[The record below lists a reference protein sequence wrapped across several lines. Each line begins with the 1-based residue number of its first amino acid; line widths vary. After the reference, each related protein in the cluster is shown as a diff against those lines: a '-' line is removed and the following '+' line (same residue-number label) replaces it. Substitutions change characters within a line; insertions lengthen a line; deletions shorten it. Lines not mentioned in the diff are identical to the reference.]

1 MKNIDF
7 KKILLFALG
16 LILLFIPTYIAIASY
31 NSQKPSENLPTVST
45 LTISDPEGR
54 TSTVTS
60 DNDPGG
66 VFEMFNSINASG
78 TPVSSLPDSLAG
90 NGFLLVTFS
99 TPDNDQSYKYYSE
112 GDTLLL
118 TVKGEVD
125 HHSAKGLRERMD
137 DAIFMYRPKKIIISL
152 GSVSLMDSS
161 GLGLI
166 VGRLNTAQQIGA
178 TLTLRDVKGQVMKI
192 LRLAGMDRL
201 EMITVEG
208 INGEPI

>member
-1 MKNIDF
+1 M
-7 KKILLFALG
+7 
-16 LILLFIPTYIAIASY
+16 
-31 NSQKPSENLPTVST
+31 QKQTAKLTV
-45 LTISDPEGR
+45 
-54 TSTVTS
+54 
-60 DNDPGG
+60 
-66 VFEMFNSINASG
+66 
-78 TPVSSLPDSLAG
+78 
-90 NGFLLVTFS
+90 
-99 TPDNDQSYKYYSE
+99 KSE

-208 INGEPI
+208 INGERI